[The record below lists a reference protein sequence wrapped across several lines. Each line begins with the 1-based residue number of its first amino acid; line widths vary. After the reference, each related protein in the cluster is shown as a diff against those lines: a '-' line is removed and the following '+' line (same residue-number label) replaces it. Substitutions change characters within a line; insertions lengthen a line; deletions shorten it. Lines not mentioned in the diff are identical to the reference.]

1 MLAARK
7 LRLSRNVDR
16 CRMIDS
22 LRRSTFLIREIGLE
36 DTCSSCLKQ
45 ASVSWKMSAYV
56 HHQRRKN
63 SPQYRSPEVQIIFN
77 IHNPSQD
84 HRDRNACGFLLTP

>member
-1 MLAARK
+1 
-7 LRLSRNVDR
+7 
-16 CRMIDS
+16 
-22 LRRSTFLIREIGLE
+22 
-36 DTCSSCLKQ
+36 
-45 ASVSWKMSAYV
+45 MSAVV